1 MIKYFIYYFQQC
13 ILTDFL
19 SICQQCLFFEIKMDF
34 FSNESEDSGE
44 EDIYGTE
51 SPDKHTSVVM
61 KKHTIPRRKLQRI
74 RMVSGLN
81 LHALIQRKP
90 KPKASWVQYIYLNMN
105 ISFNR
110 IKSWTSVSFV
120 VFRLEWLAIMLD
132 ASNIFD
138 VYNSPDNCKAWNIQK
153 SLVIYVPYKF
163 KEINC
168 CTMYINES

>member
-1 MIKYFIYYFQQC
+1 MPFFRLKWTFSQMSRGTVEKRTFMAQNHQISIH
-13 ILTDFL
+13 L
-19 SICQQCLFFEIKMDF
+19 SLWKNTRFW
-34 FSNESEDSGE
+34 
-44 EDIYGTE
+44 
-51 SPDKHTSVVM
+51 
-61 KKHTIPRRKLQRI
+61 IPRCKLRRI

-81 LHALIQRKP
+81 LHALIQWKP
-90 KPKASWVQYIYLNMN
+90 KPKGSWVQYIYLNMN

-138 VYNSPDNCKAWNIQK
+138 VYNSPDNCKFWNIQK
-153 SLVIYVPYKF
+153 SVVIYVPYKF